1 MEIEKALSQISEI
14 HSQLGKTEVYRGYR
28 AVPVALSG
36 ALALAAAAGQAR
48 FLGNQPAAVAVVLY
62 WTVVAGL
69 GLATA
74 GGGIAWKYMARSDR
88 AARRKTRI
96 AVGQFLPCI
105 AAGVFITAAAAAA
118 GPGAIAFLPGLWAIL
133 FSLGVFASR
142 PYLPRLIGFVGLF
155 YLGAGAVLLALAPR
169 QSGLSPWGI
178 GLTFG
183 IGQILAGIVLYWS
196 LERNENR

>member
-1 MEIEKALSQISEI
+1 MDIEEALSRISEI
-14 HSQLGKTEVYRGYR
+14 HSHLGKAEVYRGYR

-36 ALALAAAAGQAR
+36 ALALSAAAEQAR
-48 FLGNQPAAVAVVLY
+48 LLGGQPTARAFVLY

-74 GGGIAWKYMARSDR
+74 GGGIAWKYLARSDQ

-105 AAGVFITAAAAAA
+105 AAGIFLTAAASLA
-118 GPGAIAFLPGLWAIL
+118 GPNLIAFLPGLWALL
-133 FSLGVFASR
+133 FGLGVFSSR
-142 PYLPRLIGFVGLF
+142 PYLPRLTGFVGLF

-169 QSGLSPWGI
+169 ESGLSPWGI

-183 IGQILAGIVLYWS
+183 IGQVLSGIVLYWS
-196 LERNENR
+196 LERNESR